1 MPSRIVRDGIL
12 ESEAINSL
20 SWEAELFFRRLMSIV
35 DDFGR
40 YNALPMLLRS
50 RCYPLQ
56 FDKVT
61 DKTIGEWLKA
71 CSKAKLIKLYKV
83 ENKPYLEVLN
93 FKQRTRQNCSK
104 FPAPDGC
111 NTDDGH
117 LPANVGGARST
128 AHEGEGEDEGE
139 FVNEGECSSRKM
151 KLPKGWKPNE
161 SHEKIAAERKIDLE
175 VAASVF
181 RDWAKGSGKMYV
193 DWDATFRNAL
203 RKWLHEHAALT
214 RTTATDATGAALKK
228 WK

>member
-20 SWEAELFFRRLMSIV
+20 SWHAELFFRRLMSVV

-61 DKTIGEWLKA
+61 DENVCEWLKD
-71 CSKAKLIKLYKV
+71 CSKSKLIRLYRVK
-83 ENKPYLEVLN
+83 NKPYLEVLN
-93 FKQRTRQNCSK
+93 FKQRTRQKCSK
-104 FPAPDGC
+104 FPAPDDC
-111 NTDDGH
+111 ITDDGQVT
-117 LPANVGGARST
+117 ARGGGARSI
-128 AHEGEGEDEGE
+128 AHEDEGEDEV
-139 FVNEGECSSRKM
+139 VNEDEGECATRKV
-151 KLPKGWKPNE
+151 KLPKGWKPNKG
-161 SHEKIAAERKIDLE
+161 HEKIAEEKKINLE
-175 VAASVF
+175 VATAVF

-193 DWDATFRNAL
+193 DWNATFRNAL
-203 RKWLHEHAALT
+203 RKWLHEHASLSS
-214 RTTATDATGAALKK
+214 TTATDATGETLKK